1 MGCQSDE
8 LSIEEMI
15 DLSQKKEPTLV
26 GDPPS
31 SQGQEPTHG
40 EQDLGSDGSD
50 VDGETSLNCHLRT
63 YPEFL

>member
-63 YPEFL
+63 HPELL